1 MVEYPEWARKCHEKE
16 AVTEAVIAAD
26 STLPGVTDSTHVIQ
40 QLRAPAYTTLV
51 ETYGLDDMY
60 FSTPDSIEEQL
71 PEQEYQAYV
80 TALLSP
86 AGTDTLR
93 FWEVCDL

>member
-40 QLRAPAYTTLV
+40 QLRAPAYTTHMAWM
-51 ETYGLDDMY
+51 TCI
-60 FSTPDSIEEQL
+60 FQL
-71 PEQEYQAYV
+71 Q
-80 TALLSP
+80 TALRNSCQSKSIRLMLLHHFHWQELIHSDF
-86 AGTDTLR
+86 GR
-93 FWEVCDL
+93 YICDL